1 MSLTADSTLAQ
12 TLGAIFAVEW
22 SPEVSQLLFAPEG
35 FGTGFTLADG
45 FHLLDEQFEDSD
57 SLIPLAVVDEG
68 SLACVL
74 LDDGPLGKSGDV
86 VRVHLDDVPADKQML
101 LLDTDPLLYVHSVQD
116 ELTARD
122 VGLKR
127 ILDEIGP
134 AYEETYIE
142 HEKRP
147 RDFVV
152 RPVRIACQNVIVA
165 LGAIAQ
171 DSTFDGLSV
180 VAWQT
185 CEVPHVATHEA
196 NRALAALT
204 LSDAFQNGGTM
215 EIRFDRKAR
224 VVVDGKSVEY
234 EGHPEGRVPASLKRF
249 GRTVGVPLGID
260 DSAGISPREARAL
273 FLAITP
279 MPPDLRSRVNDAID
293 RRGMTPERLCF
304 TLLSQI
310 WREIELDFM
319 LATSDRTPSILEG
332 GADWRDRSSRQAE
345 MDVARS
351 SLMAGMLFRRLN
363 GRDAAGA
370 GDGPRVVE
378 DVSVGVQWRIL
389 DELGAVEFTNLD
401 PEAGMPWCRD
411 DASVGT
417 SLTVFLRSHVSE
429 AVAALI
435 NSMHARGTEA
445 AVAVP
450 LDADVP
456 PGLLDAPVLRCPD
469 RAADLDKQA
478 EARLL
483 TSRISR
489 G

>member
-1 MSLTADSTLAQ
+1 MSLTTDSTLAQ
-12 TLGAIFAVEW
+12 TLGAVYAVEW
-22 SPEVSQLLFAPEG
+22 SPETSQLLFAPPG
-35 FGTGFTLADG
+35 FGAGFTLDDG
-45 FHLLDEQFEDSD
+45 FDLLDGLFEDSTG
-57 SLIPLAVVDEG
+57 LMPLALVDEG
-68 SLACVL
+68 SIACVVV
-74 LDDGPLGKSGDV
+74 DDGPAGMAGDV
-86 VRVHLDDVPADKQML
+86 VRVHLENVPADKQML
-101 LLDTDPLLYVHSVQD
+101 LLDTDPLLYVHSLQE
-116 ELTARD
+116 ELAARD
-122 VGLKR
+122 IGLRR

-134 AYEETYIE
+134 AYQETYIE

-224 VVVDGKSVEY
+224 VVVDEKLVEY
-234 EGHPEGRVPASLKRF
+234 EGHPEGSVPASLKRF
-249 GRTVGVPLGID
+249 GRTVGVPLGIED
-260 DSAGISPREARAL
+260 AASISPGEARSL

-279 MPPDLRSRVNDAID
+279 MPPGLRSRVNDAID
-293 RRGMTPERLCF
+293 RRGVTPERLCF

-319 LATSDRTPSILEG
+319 LATSDRTASILEG
-332 GADWRDRSSRQAE
+332 GADWHDRSSRQAE
-345 MDVARS
+345 MDVARTA
-351 SLMAGMLFRRLN
+351 LMVGMLFRRLN
-363 GRDAAGA
+363 GRDAAGS

-378 DVSVGVQWRIL
+378 DVSVGVQWRVS
-389 DELGAVEFTNLD
+389 DELGAVEFVDVD
-401 PEAGMPWCRD
+401 PNMGMPWCRD
-411 DASVGT
+411 DAVVGP
-417 SLTVFLRSHVSE
+417 SLTVFFRSHVSN
-429 AVAALI
+429 AVAAHV
-435 NSMHARGTEA
+435 NSLHATGTNV

-450 LDADVP
+450 LDAEVP
-456 PGLLDAPVLRCPD
+456 PNLIDAPILRCPD
-469 RAADLDKQA
+469 RTADLDKQT